1 MVLKKNRFGPR
12 GAITPLWENDVIPAS
27 NMSLINLG
35 DIAYLKEQAE
45 GNINLHNPHLTT
57 SEYNQVTTGE
67 GAKSLFS

>member
-1 MVLKKNRFGPR
+1 
-12 GAITPLWENDVIPAS
+12 
-27 NMSLINLG
+27 MSLINLG